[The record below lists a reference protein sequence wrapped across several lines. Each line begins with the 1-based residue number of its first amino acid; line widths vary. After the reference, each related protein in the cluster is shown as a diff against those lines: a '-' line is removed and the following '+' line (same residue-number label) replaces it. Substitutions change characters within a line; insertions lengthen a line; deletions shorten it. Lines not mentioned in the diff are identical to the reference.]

1 MTVPLGVV
9 THAFGNALQTLCIPS
24 LYKGTFNLKNAVSEL
39 KRVIRQVEEAV
50 GVSPFYAKN

>member
-1 MTVPLGVV
+1 MIVPLGVV

-39 KRVIRQVEEAV
+39 KRVIRQVEDAV
-50 GVSPFYAKN
+50 AQGSAG